1 MRLLLTDRFRRAY
14 RSLSP
19 QDRKRVQKA
28 LLLMSEDLR
37 YPGLRV
43 RRVQGTGG
51 IWEARASRSLRI
63 TFEVEGEDLILRNVG
78 HHDDTLRKP

>member
-1 MRLLLTDRFRRAY
+1 MRLLVTERFRRAY

-28 LLLMSEDLR
+28 LRLMTGDLR
-37 YPGLRV
+37 YPGLRIKHI
-43 RRVQGTGG
+43 QGTAK

-78 HHDDTLRKP
+78 HHDDALRKP